1 MDFLLILIGTL
12 FACSVLFSK
21 LSDKYGIPAL
31 LLFLAIGMLAGD
43 DGFGIKFDNASVAA
57 DIGTIALI
65 YILFSG
71 GLHTDINQIRPVL
84 ARGLIL
90 ATFGVVISAGLT
102 AVFAYYIL
110 NLSILES
117 ALCGAIISSTDAA
130 AVFSI
135 LRSKNIK
142 LKNNLGELLE
152 FESGSNDPMAIFLTM
167 TIIGLATAGSLPQTQ
182 DVVLELSLQFVIG
195 GLTGWAIGSLIP
207 MLFNRINLSSSG
219 LYPVLLLAIVAMLFG
234 LTNEIG
240 GNGYIAVYA
249 AGIFANRRD
258 FIYKKDIAG
267 FFDGVAW
274 IMQIFIFLT
283 LGLLVFPRELG
294 PVALNSMFLAVA
306 LMFVAR
312 PLSVFLCTIFSKFNF
327 KEKCF
332 ISWVGFRG
340 VVPIVLAT
348 YPLSENLENGQLIFN
363 VIFFIVLISVLLQGT
378 TFTAAAKLL
387 GVIAPKEKA
396 PSVNRSVSWHKMRQM
411 FLGRDSKIIGKNLTE
426 LELPPEFFILLA
438 RRKGELVKV
447 SGTFIFEEGDFLLIM
462 CEDDDIYEKTILTR
476 F

>member
-312 PLSVFLCTIFSKFNF
+312 PLSVFLCTILVNLTSK
-327 KEKCF
+327 KSVLSRGSASAESSRSSLRPTLERK
-332 ISWVGFRG
+332 FRKRTAHFQCHFLHRPHLRFAARHDLYRRG
-340 VVPIVLAT
+340 KTTWCHRSKRESPERESLRFRAQNASDVFGAR
-348 YPLSENLENGQLIFN
+348 LEN
-363 VIFFIVLISVLLQGT
+363 
-378 TFTAAAKLL
+378 
-387 GVIAPKEKA
+387 
-396 PSVNRSVSWHKMRQM
+396 HRQKPH
-411 FLGRDSKIIGKNLTE
+411 R
-426 LELPPEFFILLA
+426 A
-438 RRKGELVKV
+438 RT
-447 SGTFIFEEGDFLLIM
+447 SA
-462 CEDDDIYEKTILTR
+462 
-476 F
+476 